1 MQDNVFWFR
10 RDLRLHDNAGLYHA
24 LKSGPVRCIFI
35 FDRQILSSLRNQA
48 DARVHFIH
56 EQVIKLK
63 EDLRKHGSDL
73 EVFFGDPEK
82 IFSELLLWK
91 TTKAVY
97 TNGDYEPSAIRRDQ
111 GIFKLCQEFSVEFH
125 AFKDQVIFAKD
136 EILTEARAPY
146 TVFTP
151 YKNKWLKSLSPFYVK
166 SIPTEDY
173 FQNLMKVAKPLP
185 LISLTGLGFKKSQQ
199 IFPPSSTRQE
209 ILKQYAEQRDFPAQA
224 GTSRLGVH
232 LRFGT
237 ISIRQTV
244 RLAQKTSDVWL
255 SELIWREF
263 FMQILFHFPRVEKK
277 SFREN
282 FDELKWRQNKIEF
295 EKWCQGQ
302 TGYPFVDAGMRE
314 LNQTGFMH
322 NRVRMIAASFLTKHL
337 LMHWSLGEKYF
348 AEKLLDYDLAANNGN
363 WQWAAGTGCDAAPYF
378 RIFNPELQMK
388 RFDPD
393 GEYVKK
399 WVPEWGTPKYVRPMV
414 DHQEA
419 RGRALREFA
428 VLSIKKKK

>member
-10 RDLRLHDNAGLYHA
+10 RDLRLNDNAGLFHA
-24 LKSGPVRCIFI
+24 LKAGSVRCLFI
-35 FDRQILSSLRNQA
+35 FDSQILSSLRSQA
-48 DARVHFIH
+48 DPRVTFIH
-56 EQVIKLK
+56 EQVAKLK
-63 EDLRKHGSDL
+63 SELRKAGSDL
-73 EVFFGDPEK
+73 EVFFGEPEK
-82 IFSELLLWK
+82 VFAEILLWK
-91 TTKAVY
+91 TIKAVY
-97 TNGDYEPSAIRRDQ
+97 TNGDYEPSALRRDQ
-111 GIFKLCQEFSVEFH
+111 KIQKLCKENEVEFH
-125 AFKDQVIFAKD
+125 SFKDQVIFEKD
-136 EILTEARAPY
+136 EVLTDQRAPY

-151 YKNKWLKSLSPFYVK
+151 YKNKWLASLSPFYLK
-166 SIPTEDY
+166 SYPSESLLT
-173 FQNLMKVAKPLP
+173 NLKKISKPLP
-185 LISLTGLGFKKSQQ
+185 LISLTGLGFKKTN
-199 IFPPSSTRQE
+199 INFPADEVSSPL
-209 ILKQYAEQRDFPAQA
+209 LKVYAENRDFPALP
-224 GTSRLGVH
+224 GTSHLGIH

-237 ISIRQTV
+237 ISIRETV
-244 RLAQKTSDVWL
+244 RLARPLSPVWL

-277 SFREN
+277 SFREV
-282 FDELKWRQNKIEF
+282 FEEVKWRQNKIEF

-302 TGYPFVDAGMRE
+302 TGYPLVDAGMRE

-322 NRVRMIAASFLTKHL
+322 NRVRMVTASFFTKHL
-337 LMHWSLGEKYF
+337 LMHWYQGERYF
-348 AEKLLDYDLAANNGN
+348 AEKLLDYELSANNGN

-399 WVPEWGTPKYVRPMV
+399 WVPEWGTSKYVKPMV

-428 VLSIKKKK
+428 IISLKKKK